1 VKVGSYHYIVLQ
13 FIATL
18 FLMINAPVAGV
29 CETSVKL
36 NELWVGN
43 FVSGM
48 GFCSVYIVH
57 ATI

>member
-1 VKVGSYHYIVLQ
+1 
-13 FIATL
+13 
-18 FLMINAPVAGV
+18 MINAPVAGV